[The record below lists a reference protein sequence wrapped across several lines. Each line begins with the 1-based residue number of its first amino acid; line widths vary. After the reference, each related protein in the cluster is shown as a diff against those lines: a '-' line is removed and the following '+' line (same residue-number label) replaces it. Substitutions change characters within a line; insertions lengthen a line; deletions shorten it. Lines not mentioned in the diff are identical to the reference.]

1 MRYAVYVSGSGNR
14 VKRAL
19 ELNEELSAKVKVIV
33 SDNPGNLIL
42 KDFFTERNI
51 KYFLIDYSK
60 IEAKDKNKYLSG
72 KMLDIFIEN
81 EIDYCFSFG
90 KHLLKGELLEKY
102 AYHIINFHPSLLPQ
116 FPGFKAIDQAIENNS
131 RYLGNTVHFIDE
143 SIDAGPI
150 ILQNV
155 TLADIFFEKGYDA
168 ILDEQIVLW
177 RKLDELLSKE
187 AIHIIDGRVK
197 IDGADYQ
204 ISNIYPKV

>member
-19 ELNEELSAKVKVIV
+19 ELNEELCAKVKVIV

-60 IEAKDKNKYLSG
+60 IDAKDKNKYLSD

-116 FPGFKAIDQAIENNS
+116 FSGFKAIDQAIENNS

-155 TLADIFFEKGYDA
+155 TLADNFFEKGYDA